1 MTDGQVRGRVQHLM
15 PPPVLQIRGGQQIA
29 FPLRKEDLGG
39 LTKGSITLELEVIFN
54 PVSETLSLLRETSA
68 D

>member
-1 MTDGQVRGRVQHLM
+1 MAL
-15 PPPVLQIRGGQQIA
+15 
-29 FPLRKEDLGG
+29 PLRKEDLGG

-54 PVSETLSLLRETSA
+54 PVSETSSLLTETSA